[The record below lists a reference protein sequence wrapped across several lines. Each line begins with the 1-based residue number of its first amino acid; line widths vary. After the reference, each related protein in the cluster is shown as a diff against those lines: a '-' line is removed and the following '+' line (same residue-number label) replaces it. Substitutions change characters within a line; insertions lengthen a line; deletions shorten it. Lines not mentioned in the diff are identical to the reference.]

1 MKKSMYSIFLDEERC
16 TGCTNCIK
24 RCPTEAIRV
33 RDGKAKILADRCIDC
48 GECVRICPN
57 HAPIPQSDSREK
69 TKQFKYTIAL
79 PDPALFGQFK
89 TKPSPHQILAAVLAL
104 GFDGVYEV
112 AWAADAVGIAIR
124 EFIREHRGEGPW
136 LSSSCPAVIR
146 LIQVRFPSLTEQILP
161 ILSPVEVAAKL
172 AKEETSWQLDIPQQ
186 EISCFYLTPCP
197 AQVTAIRAPYHLE
210 HSYVDGALAIS
221 DLYCELREKIAG
233 AREQGEPV
241 KATALG
247 LTWGRVG
254 GQTRAVQSDN
264 YLAVDGI
271 YNLLQVLEEIELG
284 KFNNNIDFL
293 ECQCCQG
300 GCVGGAFT
308 VENPFVARVMLRR
321 MASQLRP
328 KLEAEKEQKVLE
340 YNRKGYYRAE
350 KEVEPYSIMSLDKD
364 IAKAIYMV
372 EQSEKILKQ
381 LPGLDCGSCGC
392 PTCRTLAEDIV
403 CGIATETDCI
413 FKLRE
418 QVQSLAEQML
428 ALALK
433 VPPVTLVQ
441 RQIMKTQREVLELAK
456 RLPPV
461 LAKRNQKSDQKKGG
475 EEE

>member
-1 MKKSMYSIFLDEERC
+1 MEKGVYSIFLDEERC

-33 RDGKAKILADRCIDC
+33 RDGKAKIFADRCIDC

-57 HAPIPQSDSREK
+57 HAPIPQSDAREK
-69 TKQFKYTIAL
+69 TGQFRHTIAL

-89 TKPSPHQILAAVLAL
+89 TKPSPRQILAAVAAL
-104 GFDGVYEV
+104 GFDSVYEV
-112 AWAADAVGIAIR
+112 AWAADAVSIAIR
-124 EFIREHRGEGPW
+124 EFIQEHKGEGPW
-136 LSSSCPAVIR
+136 ISSSCPVAIR
-146 LIQVRFPSLTEQILP
+146 LVQVRFPSLTEQILP
-161 ILSPVEVAAKL
+161 LLSPVEVAAKL
-172 AKEETSWQLDIPQQ
+172 AKEEFSRQLGIPPQ
-186 EISCFYLTPCP
+186 EFGCFYLTPCP
-197 AQVTAIRAPYHLE
+197 AQVTAIRSPYHLE

-221 DLYCELREKIAG
+221 GLYCELREKIS
-233 AREQGEPV
+233 RTPEQNEPV
-241 KATALG
+241 KATAPG

-254 GQTRAVQSDN
+254 GQTRAVQSEN
-264 YLAVDGI
+264 YLAIDGI
-271 YNLLQVLEEIELG
+271 NNLLQVFEEIELG
-284 KFNNNIDFL
+284 KFNTNIDFL

-300 GCVGGAFT
+300 GCVGGTFT
-308 VENPFVARVMLRR
+308 VENPFVARVTLRR

-328 KLEAEKEQKVLE
+328 KLELEEEQEVLE
-340 YNRKGYYRAE
+340 YYRKGYYRAE
-350 KEVEPYSIMSLDKD
+350 KDVEPYSIMCLDKD

-403 CGIATETDCI
+403 CGIATETDCV

-418 QVQSLAEQML
+418 RVQSLAEQML

-433 VPPVTLVQ
+433 VPPVTVVQ

-461 LAKRNQKSDQKKGG
+461 LAKPNQEKEGK
-475 EEE
+475 